1 MLPTFPSRYWS
12 TIGLSGVFSLAGWAP
27 LLLTGF
33 LVSRHTQGSHYDSSL
48 ACTGVSPSSPEF
60 PNSFQFNPSLL
71 CETLLPR
78 PCRNTPGL
86 GSAPF
91 ARHYSGYRCFF
102 LFLQVLRCFSSLRS
116 PRRYRRC
123 RAFSPTGCPIRISP
137 DLYLFA
143 VPRSF
148 SQLTTSFF
156 ASESLGIHLT
166 LLLPSFLA
174 ILISVH
180 LPMYAEKL
188 LAFEIVFLLSDLFL
202 FCSDRRP
209 SSLSAR
215 LSSVIYSSKLPPLS
229 A

>member
-1 MLPTFPSRYWS
+1 M
-12 TIGLSGVFSLAGWAP
+12 
-27 LLLTGF
+27 
-33 LVSRHTQGSHYDSSL
+33 SRHTQVSHYDSSL

-60 PNSFQFNPSLL
+60 PNSFQLNPSLL

-174 ILISVH
+174 FLISVH

-188 LAFEIVFLLSDLFL
+188 LAFEIVFLLSDLYFFAMTSAMSKNFFL
-202 FCSDRRP
+202 PRYLFPVSQ
-209 SSLSAR
+209 
-215 LSSVIYSSKLPPLS
+215 
-229 A
+229 

>member
-1 MLPTFPSRYWS
+1 MPVRGCHPLRQSFPT
-12 TIGLSGVFSLAGWAP
+12 LSSSIRVF
-27 LLLTGF
+27 
-33 LVSRHTQGSHYDSSL
+33 
-48 ACTGVSPSSPEF
+48 
-60 PNSFQFNPSLL
+60 L

-123 RAFSPTGCPIRISP
+123 RTFSPTGCPIRISP

-174 ILISVH
+174 ILLSVH